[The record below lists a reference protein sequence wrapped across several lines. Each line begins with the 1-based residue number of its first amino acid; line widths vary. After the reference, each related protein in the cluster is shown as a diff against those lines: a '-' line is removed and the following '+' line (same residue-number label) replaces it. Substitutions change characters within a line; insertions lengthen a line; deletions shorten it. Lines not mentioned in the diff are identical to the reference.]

1 MRRERVERRLNVGGE
16 AGRCPRRFDGLCTYI
31 IPGTYKYPLNWLPAQ
46 GPKTTQNVKK
56 NDTDDG
62 WRLLQVEGVYR
73 FYACTG

>member
-1 MRRERVERRLNVGGE
+1 MRREKVERRLNVGGE

-31 IPGTYKYPLNWLPAQ
+31 IPGTYKYLLNWLPAQ

-56 NDTDDG
+56 KRHTR
-62 WRLLQVEGVYR
+62 RLEAYTGVYR